1 MKKLFLLA
9 GLMVCS
15 TLSYASQLNEDIS
28 LLEQQTSSRIGVSVW
43 DTQADERWDYRG
55 DERFPLMSTFKTLA
69 CAKMLSDMDS
79 GKLSKNV
86 TAKVDERSIVVW
98 SPVMDKLAGQNT
110 RIEHAC
116 EAAMLMSDNT
126 AANLVLNEIGG
137 PKAVTMFLRTIGDK
151 ATRLDRIEPRLNEAT
166 PGDSRDT
173 TTPNAILNTLRTLVE
188 GETLSYESRV
198 QLKIWMQDN
207 KVSDSLMRSV
217 LPTGWSIADRSGAGG
232 HGSRGINAII
242 WKENHR
248 PVYISI
254 YVTETELSLQA
265 RDQLVA
271 QISQLIL
278 QKYKDN

>member
-15 TLSYASQLNEDIS
+15 TLIYASQLNEDIS

-79 GKLSKNV
+79 GKLSKNA

>member
-15 TLSYASQLNEDIS
+15 TLSYASQLNEDIA
-28 LLEQQTSSRIGVSVW
+28 LIEQQTSSRVGVSVW
-43 DTQADERWDYRG
+43 DTQTDERWDYRG

-69 CAKMLSDMDS
+69 CATMLSDMDS
-79 GKLSKNV
+79 GKLSKNA

-110 RIEHAC
+110 RVEHAC

-151 ATRLDRIEPRLNEAT
+151 ATRLDRLEPRLNEAT
-166 PGDSRDT
+166 PGDNRDT
-173 TTPNAILNTLRTLVE
+173 TTPNAMVNTLRTLIE

-265 RDQLVA
+265 RDQLIA

>member
-79 GKLSKNV
+79 SKLSKNA

-173 TTPNAILNTLRTLVE
+173 TTPNAILNTLRTLIE

>member
-69 CAKMLSDMDS
+69 CAKMLSDTDS
-79 GKLSKNV
+79 GKLSKNA

>member
-15 TLSYASQLNEDIS
+15 TLSYASQLSEDIS
-28 LLEQQTSSRIGVSVW
+28 LIEQQTSSRIGVSVW
-43 DTQADERWDYRG
+43 DTQTDERWDYRG

-69 CAKMLSDMDS
+69 CATMLSDMDS
-79 GKLSKNV
+79 GKLSKNA

-110 RIEHAC
+110 RVEHAC

-151 ATRLDRIEPRLNEAT
+151 ATRLDRLEPRLNEAT
-166 PGDSRDT
+166 PGDNRDT
-173 TTPNAILNTLRTLVE
+173 TTPNAMVNTLRTLIE

-265 RDQLVA
+265 RDQLIA

>member
-1 MKKLFLLA
+1 
-9 GLMVCS
+9 MVCS

-28 LLEQQTSSRIGVSVW
+28 LIEQQTSSRVGVSVW
-43 DTQADERWDYRG
+43 DTQTDERWDYRG

-69 CAKMLSDMDS
+69 CATMLSDMDS
-79 GKLSKNV
+79 GKLSKNA

-98 SPVMDKLAGQNT
+98 PPVMDKLAGQNT
-110 RIEHAC
+110 RVEHAC

-151 ATRLDRIEPRLNEAT
+151 ATRLDRLEPRLNEAT
-166 PGDSRDT
+166 PGDNRDT
-173 TTPNAILNTLRTLVE
+173 TTPNAMVNTLRTLIE

-265 RDQLVA
+265 RDQLIA

>member
-79 GKLSKNV
+79 GKLSKNA

-98 SPVMDKLAGQNT
+98 SPVMDKLAGQST

>member
-79 GKLSKNV
+79 GKLSKNA

-198 QLKIWMQDN
+198 QLKIWMLDN

>member
-79 GKLSKNV
+79 GKLSKNA

-217 LPTGWSIADRSGAGG
+217 LPTGWSIADRSGTGG

>member
-15 TLSYASQLNEDIS
+15 TLSYASQLSEDIS
-28 LLEQQTSSRIGVSVW
+28 LIEQQTSSRIGVSVW
-43 DTQADERWDYRG
+43 DTQTDERWDYRG

-69 CAKMLSDMDS
+69 CATMLSDMDS
-79 GKLSKNV
+79 GKLSKNA

-98 SPVMDKLAGQNT
+98 SPVMDKLVGQNT
-110 RIEHAC
+110 RVEHAC

-137 PKAVTMFLRTIGDK
+137 PKAVTMFLRSIGDK
-151 ATRLDRIEPRLNEAT
+151 ATRLDRLEPRLNEAT
-166 PGDSRDT
+166 PGDNRDT
-173 TTPNAILNTLRTLVE
+173 TTPNAMVNTLRTLIE

-265 RDQLVA
+265 RDQLIA

>member
-79 GKLSKNV
+79 GKLSKNA

-151 ATRLDRIEPRLNEAT
+151 ATCLDRIEPRLNEAT

-173 TTPNAILNTLRTLVE
+173 TTPNAMLNTLRTLVE

>member
-15 TLSYASQLNEDIS
+15 TLSYSSQLNEDIS
-28 LLEQQTSSRIGVSVW
+28 LIEQQTSSRIGVSVW
-43 DTQADERWDYRG
+43 DTQTDERWDYRG

-69 CAKMLSDMDS
+69 CATMLSDMDS

-110 RIEHAC
+110 RVEHAC

-137 PKAVTMFLRTIGDK
+137 PKAVTMFLRSIGDK
-151 ATRLDRIEPRLNEAT
+151 ATRLDRLEPRLNEAT
-166 PGDSRDT
+166 PGDNRDT
-173 TTPNAILNTLRTLVE
+173 TTPNAIVNTLRTLIE

-265 RDQLVA
+265 RDQLIA

>member
-43 DTQADERWDYRG
+43 DTQVDERWDYRG

-79 GKLSKNV
+79 GKLSKNA

>member
-28 LLEQQTSSRIGVSVW
+28 LIEQQTSSRVGVSVW
-43 DTQADERWDYRG
+43 DTQTDERWDYRG

-69 CAKMLSDMDS
+69 CATMLSDMDS
-79 GKLSKNV
+79 GKLSKNA

-110 RIEHAC
+110 RVEHAC

-151 ATRLDRIEPRLNEAT
+151 ATRLDRLEPRLNEAT
-166 PGDSRDT
+166 PGDYRDT
-173 TTPNAILNTLRTLVE
+173 TTPNAIVNTLRTLIE

-265 RDQLVA
+265 RDQLIA

>member
-79 GKLSKNV
+79 GKLSKNA

-173 TTPNAILNTLRTLVE
+173 TTPNTVLNTLRTLVE

>member
-1 MKKLFLLA
+1 
-9 GLMVCS
+9 MVCS

-28 LLEQQTSSRIGVSVW
+28 LIEQQTSSRIGVSVW
-43 DTQADERWDYRG
+43 DTQTDERWDYRG

-69 CAKMLSDMDS
+69 CATMLSDMDS
-79 GKLSKNV
+79 GKLSKNA
-86 TAKVDERSIVVW
+86 TAKVDERAIVVW

-110 RIEHAC
+110 RVEHAC

-151 ATRLDRIEPRLNEAT
+151 ATRLDRLEPRLNEAT
-166 PGDSRDT
+166 PGDNRDT
-173 TTPNAILNTLRTLVE
+173 TTPNAIVNTLRTLIE

-265 RDQLVA
+265 RDQLIA

>member
-15 TLSYASQLNEDIS
+15 TLSYSSQLNEDIS
-28 LLEQQTSSRIGVSVW
+28 LIEQQTSSRIGVSVW
-43 DTQADERWDYRG
+43 DTQTDERWDYRG

-69 CAKMLSDMDS
+69 CATMLSDMDS
-79 GKLSKNV
+79 GKLSKNA

-110 RIEHAC
+110 RVEHAC

-137 PKAVTMFLRTIGDK
+137 PKAVTMFLRSIGDK
-151 ATRLDRIEPRLNEAT
+151 ATRLDRLEPRLNEAT
-166 PGDSRDT
+166 PGDNRDT
-173 TTPNAILNTLRTLVE
+173 TTPNAMVNTLRTLIE

-232 HGSRGINAII
+232 QGSRGINAII

-265 RDQLVA
+265 RDQLIA

>member
-15 TLSYASQLNEDIS
+15 TLSYSSQLNEDIS
-28 LLEQQTSSRIGVSVW
+28 LIEQQTSSRIGVSVW
-43 DTQADERWDYRG
+43 DTQTDERWDYRG

-69 CAKMLSDMDS
+69 CATMLSDMDS
-79 GKLSKNV
+79 GKLSKNA

-110 RIEHAC
+110 RVEHAC

-151 ATRLDRIEPRLNEAT
+151 ATRLDRLEPRLNEAT
-166 PGDSRDT
+166 PGDNRDT
-173 TTPNAILNTLRTLVE
+173 TTPNAIVNTLRTLIE

-198 QLKIWMQDN
+198 QLKIWMKDN

-265 RDQLVA
+265 RDQLIA

>member
-15 TLSYASQLNEDIS
+15 TLSYASQLNEDIF

-79 GKLSKNV
+79 GKLSKNA

>member
-79 GKLSKNV
+79 GKLSKNA

-173 TTPNAILNTLRTLVE
+173 TTPNTILNTLRTLVE

>member
-79 GKLSKNV
+79 GKLSKNA

-137 PKAVTMFLRTIGDK
+137 PKAVTMFLRAIGDK

>member
-28 LLEQQTSSRIGVSVW
+28 LIEQQTSSRIGVSVW
-43 DTQADERWDYRG
+43 DTQTDERWDYRG

-69 CAKMLSDMDS
+69 CATMLSDMDS

-110 RIEHAC
+110 RVEHAC

-137 PKAVTMFLRTIGDK
+137 PKAVTMFLRSIGDK
-151 ATRLDRIEPRLNEAT
+151 ATRLDRLEPRLNEAT
-166 PGDSRDT
+166 PGDNRDT
-173 TTPNAILNTLRTLVE
+173 TTPNAIVNTLRTLIE

-248 PVYISI
+248 PVYIGI

-265 RDQLVA
+265 RDQLIA
-271 QISQLIL
+271 QIS
-278 QKYKDN
+278 

>member
-79 GKLSKNV
+79 GKLSKNA
-86 TAKVDERSIVVW
+86 TTKVDERSIVVW

>member
-79 GKLSKNV
+79 GKLSKNA

-173 TTPNAILNTLRTLVE
+173 TTPNAILNTLRTLIE

>member
-1 MKKLFLLA
+1 MLA

-79 GKLSKNV
+79 GKLSKNA

-173 TTPNAILNTLRTLVE
+173 TTPNAILNTLRTLIE

>member
-79 GKLSKNV
+79 GKLSKNA

-173 TTPNAILNTLRTLVE
+173 TTPNAILNTLRTLIE

-242 WKENHR
+242 WNENHR

>member
-1 MKKLFLLA
+1 
-9 GLMVCS
+9 MVCS
-15 TLSYASQLNEDIS
+15 TLSYASQLDEDIS
-28 LLEQQTSSRIGVSVW
+28 LIEQQTSSRIGVSVW
-43 DTQADERWDYRG
+43 DTQTDERWDYRG

-69 CAKMLSDMDS
+69 CATMLSDMDS
-79 GKLSKNV
+79 GKLSKNA

-110 RIEHAC
+110 RVEHAC

-137 PKAVTMFLRTIGDK
+137 PKAVTMFLRSIGDK
-151 ATRLDRIEPRLNEAT
+151 ATRLDRLEPRLNEAT
-166 PGDSRDT
+166 PGDNRDT
-173 TTPNAILNTLRTLVE
+173 TTPNAMVNTLRTLIE

-265 RDQLVA
+265 RDQLIA

>member
-79 GKLSKNV
+79 GKLSKNA
-86 TAKVDERSIVVW
+86 TAKVDEHSIVVW

>member
-1 MKKLFLLA
+1 
-9 GLMVCS
+9 MVCS

-79 GKLSKNV
+79 GKLSKNA
-86 TAKVDERSIVVW
+86 TAKVDEHSIVVW

>member
-79 GKLSKNV
+79 GKLSKNA

>member
-28 LLEQQTSSRIGVSVW
+28 LIEQQTSSRIGVSVW
-43 DTQADERWDYRG
+43 DTQTDERWDYRG

-69 CAKMLSDMDS
+69 CATMLSDMDS
-79 GKLSKNV
+79 GKLSKNA

-110 RIEHAC
+110 RVEHAC

-137 PKAVTMFLRTIGDK
+137 PKAVTMFLRSIGDK
-151 ATRLDRIEPRLNEAT
+151 ATRLDRLEPRLNEAT
-166 PGDSRDT
+166 PGDNRDT
-173 TTPNAILNTLRTLVE
+173 TTPNAMVNTLRTLIE

-254 YVTETELSLQA
+254 YATETELSLQA
-265 RDQLVA
+265 RDQLIA

>member
-79 GKLSKNV
+79 GKLSKNA

-151 ATRLDRIEPRLNEAT
+151 ATRLDRIEPRLNKAT

-173 TTPNAILNTLRTLVE
+173 TTPNAILNTLRTLIE

>member
-79 GKLSKNV
+79 GKLSKNA

-151 ATRLDRIEPRLNEAT
+151 ATRLDRIEPRLNQAT